1 MREKAQLYWHCDCGN
16 NEPAQPE
23 YEHGDSEPCC
33 LCEHGVARVVTL
45 EEAAAWEQAK
55 ALGKETLVERIE
67 ISNLRQR
74 VSDLKHAL
82 GEDAG
87 WFDRAKSAEKRVKEV
102 NDALCMALV
111 AIDTLIEAKP
121 MLAANICG
129 TTTLGNVRAEIKA
142 VLHGR

>member
-1 MREKAQLYWHCDCGN
+1 MHEEKPTGKL
-16 NEPAQPE
+16 
-23 YEHGDSEPCC
+23 DSKQE
-33 LCEHGVARVVTL
+33 ASL
-45 EEAAAWEQAK
+45 ERQFEQAK
-55 ALGKETLVERIE
+55 SSYMPSIIRHEDDGSTTDMALVERSE
-67 ISNLRQR
+67 INSLRQR